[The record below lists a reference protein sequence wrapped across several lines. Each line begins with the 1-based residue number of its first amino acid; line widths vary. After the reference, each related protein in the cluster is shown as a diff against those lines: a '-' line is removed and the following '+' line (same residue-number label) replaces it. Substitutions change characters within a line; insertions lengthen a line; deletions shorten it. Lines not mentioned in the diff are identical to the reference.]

1 MKEIRFWQA
10 EDGTKFD
17 DEYDCIQYERRV
29 ILNKYKDDFVFLDYN
44 QEIIPTEDSITDNI
58 CYIIIKNKRCALAVG
73 SWFEADGCFDPFD
86 GMYNKTVEGTWVWGE
101 MIELGD
107 QWVQLESEI
116 EKLQTLIE
124 KLNKGAE

>member
-1 MKEIRFWQA
+1 MIEIRFWQA

-17 DEYDCIQYERRV
+17 DEYECIEYERKTS
-29 ILNKYKDDFVFLDYN
+29 LKHHKDDFIFLDHYK
-44 QEIIPTEDSITDNI
+44 EVIPIEEAKTDNV
-58 CYIIIKNKRCALAVG
+58 CYIIVKHRRCAPDIG
-73 SWFEADGCFDPFD
+73 SWFEADGCLDPFD
-86 GMYNKTVEGTWVWGE
+86 GIYNKTVEGTWVWGE
-101 MIELGD
+101 MIELDD